1 MRLSVPAIAALLLA
15 GLLCAGATTSAQRA
29 GMFQGSADDPN
40 IQYSTGPLDNVV
52 DRLNAQ
58 IDAGKLTLTF
68 EGRGGYL
75 ASTMA
80 ALGLQADSQMLV
92 FSKGS
97 LQGRRI
103 SQQNPRAIYFS
114 DVAALGFVRNGDAL
128 EVAVQDAKQGV
139 VFYTLAQKPVDRPR
153 FKREMI
159 CLGCHMTGDTHGV
172 PGLLMFSSTP
182 ETDKT
187 FGSIVFTRHTM
198 PMAKRFGGWVVTG
211 EAPPGHHLG
220 NGLEALGETPSP
232 VLPSAEGLFDPDGYP
247 TVKSDVAA
255 LMVFAHQ
262 AGMVDLLVRA
272 GWEARMAGAHLPAVP
287 GKNVGAAFPV
297 LKAVADDVV
306 DSLLF
311 IGEAR
316 LEGAAK
322 GSSGFAQR
330 FEAQGPADARGRSL
344 RQLDLTTRLLKY
356 PCSYLIYSP
365 MFDALPP
372 VMKGLVY
379 ERLWQVLSGAEKD
392 PRYRAALTLADR
404 QAIVDIL
411 IATRTGLPAYFKPV
425 RS

>member
-1 MRLSVPAIAALLLA
+1 MRLTTFATPALLCT
-15 GLLCAGATTSAQRA
+15 GLLAFGVTTTAQRA
-29 GMFQGSADDPN
+29 GMFQGSADDPH
-40 IQYSTGPLDNVV
+40 IQYSSGPLDNIV

-68 EGRGGYL
+68 DGRGGYL
-75 ASTMA
+75 ASALA
-80 ALGLQADSQMLV
+80 ALGLQTDSQMLV

-114 DVAALGFVRNGDAL
+114 DVAAVGFVRNGDAL
-128 EVAVQDAKQGV
+128 EVAAQDAKQGV
-139 VFYTLAQKPVDRPR
+139 VFYTLAQKPTERPR

-172 PGLLMFSSTP
+172 PGLLMFSTTP
-182 ETDKT
+182 ETDGT

-198 PMAKRFGGWVVTG
+198 PLAKRFGGWIMTG
-211 EAPPGHHLG
+211 SAPPGGHLG
-220 NGLEALGETPSP
+220 NRLEALGNAPPP

-247 TVKSDVAA
+247 TLKSDVAA

-272 GWEARMAGAHLPAVP
+272 GWEARMAADAPVPAP
-287 GKNVGAAFPV
+287 GRNVAAAFPV

-311 IGEAR
+311 IGEAP
-316 LEGAAK
+316 LSGAAR
-322 GSSGFAQR
+322 GSSGFAER
-330 FEAQGPADARGRSL
+330 FEGQGPVDARGRSF
-344 RQLDLTTRLLKY
+344 RQLDLSTRLLKY

-365 MFDALPP
+365 MFDGLPP

-392 PRYRAALTLADR
+392 PRYRSALTLADR
-404 QAIVDIL
+404 RAIVEIL
-411 IATRTGLPAYFKPV
+411 IATKAGLPAYFKPV
-425 RS
+425 RA